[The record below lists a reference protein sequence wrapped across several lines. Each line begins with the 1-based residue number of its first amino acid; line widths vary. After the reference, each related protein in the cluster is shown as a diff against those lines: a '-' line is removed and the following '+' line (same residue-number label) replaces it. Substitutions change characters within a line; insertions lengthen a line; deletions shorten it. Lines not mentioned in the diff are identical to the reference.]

1 MSLPPRKTPSRSGKR
16 GGRCALY
23 FSSDLLVVCVC
34 SNAVRARLR
43 ARMQSRSARAKP
55 WLIKSPGAL
64 ATSSTADRTASA
76 GDRSQ
81 LAADILNEDRV
92 ALAARLRDPGDDPP
106 PNYLRESNA
115 ADDEPYAAAAPP
127 APAAPRRLRPLRCAL
142 MLSRPQTQCFSTC
155 HRQAVFKGV

>member
-1 MSLPPRKTPSRSGKR
+1 MSSPLVWKTLSRSDRR
-16 GGRCALY
+16 GARHALH
-23 FSSDLLVVCVC
+23 FSSDLPVVCEC

-55 WLIKSPGAL
+55 WLTKSPSAF
-64 ATSSTADRTASA
+64 ATSSSADRAASA
-76 GDRSQ
+76 ADRSQ

-115 ADDEPYAAAAPP
+115 ADDEPYVPAAPP
-127 APAAPRRLRPLRCAL
+127 PPAVRPLYAHAHAF
-142 MLSRPQTQCFSTC
+142 PQTQCFSTSDR
-155 HRQAVFKGV
+155 RQAVFEGF